1 MIKKLTLSL
10 ALAGLCALPTLVVA
24 EDAVPPKPP
33 GGTEA
38 PKRGGDKPAGDKP
51 AGDKPEGRRPGGPGG
66 PGGRGPEERLK
77 MMTEK
82 LGLTQDQQDKIKAIQ
97 EKHAPEFKEL
107 MGKGRDNLTEA
118 DRTKMRELMKTQMEE
133 IAAVLTPEQKEKF
146 KEMRPEGGRPGG
158 PGGDR
163 KPGERKPGEG
173 KPGDAK

>member
-38 PKRGGDKPAGDKP
+38 PKPPGDKP
-51 AGDKPEGRRPGGPGG
+51 AGDKPERKPGGPGG
-66 PGGRGPEERLK
+66 GGAGRMDPEARLK

-97 EKHAPEFKEL
+97 EKNAPQFKDL
-107 MGKGRDNLTEA
+107 MAKGRDNLSE
-118 DRTKMRELMKTQMEE
+118 DDKNKFRELMKTQMEE
-133 IAAVLTPEQKEKF
+133 IAAILTPEQKEKF
-146 KEMRPEGGRPGG
+146 KEMRPGG

-163 KPGERKPGEG
+163 KPGDRKPGA
-173 KPGDAK
+173 KPGDAAK